1 MEIIPLGHAQGQ
13 CVYVGE
19 PRTPVRVKDRG
30 LALSGRELVFLELSH
45 RGIRVPS
52 PCVIRRLTALLRQ
65 VYSFFIVAVTNC
77 HKLSGLKQH
86 GFISYSSVGQKS
98 SEGLIRVTSVGQQ
111 GCVCVWRLA

>member
-45 RGIRVPS
+45 RELGYHLLVSSGGSLPCFARCIRF
-52 PCVIRRLTALLRQ
+52 LLLQ
-65 VYSFFIVAVTNC
+65 
-77 HKLSGLKQH
+77 
-86 GFISYSSVGQKS
+86 
-98 SEGLIRVTSVGQQ
+98 
-111 GCVCVWRLA
+111 